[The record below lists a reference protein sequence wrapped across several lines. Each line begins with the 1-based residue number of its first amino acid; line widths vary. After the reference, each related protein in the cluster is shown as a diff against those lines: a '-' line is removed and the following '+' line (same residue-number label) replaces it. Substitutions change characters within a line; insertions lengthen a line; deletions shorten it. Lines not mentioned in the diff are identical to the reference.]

1 MWAILFSGK
10 FETEYKDEFLQGL
23 EDLVKRTNTKVFG
36 NFTYQQFVD
45 FSEVEDSEVQVIDE
59 DAEKESSGTS
69 DISSE
74 C

>member
-10 FETEYKDEFLQGL
+10 FETEQKDEFLQGL
-23 EDLVKRTNTKVFG
+23 KDLVKRTNTKVFG

-45 FSEVEDSEVQVIDE
+45 FSEIEDSEVQVIDE

>member
-10 FETEYKDEFLQGL
+10 FETEHKDEFLQGL

-45 FSEVEDSEVQVIDE
+45 FSEIEDSEVQVIDE
-59 DAEKESSGTS
+59 DAEKESSGAS

>member
-10 FETEYKDEFLQGL
+10 FETECKDEFLQGL
-23 EDLVKRTNTKVFG
+23 EDLVKKTNTKVFG

>member
-10 FETEYKDEFLQGL
+10 FETERKDEFLQGL

-36 NFTYQQFVD
+36 NFNYQQFVD